1 MPSQEN
7 AAPTATGTAVPT
19 VKWDDSTMNTLYAN
33 VCNVTGTREEVAL
46 LFGTNQTL
54 YTGQKE
60 VKVKLSNRVVLSPY
74 AAKRLQAL
82 LAEVLRRAD
91 RSAVRVLHDRGH
103 ARPSGRRRP
112 RWEVLALGCGGIHQV
127 DVRIDHPRKDEEAGG
142 VDTLGS
148 RLTIRGQ
155 GGDGAVANVQVESC
169 PAFGGNDR
177 ASLDP
182 KVEGHVLPGPV
193 AGPEPV
199 SSPPSAIGP
208 ASVLT
213 SLSRP

>member
-7 AAPTATGTAVPT
+7 AAPTATGTTVPT

-82 LAEVLRRAD
+82 LAEVLRQYEQRFGKLDIEGRA
-91 RSAVRVLHDRGH
+91 
-103 ARPSGRRRP
+103 
-112 RWEVLALGCGGIHQV
+112 
-127 DVRIDHPRKDEEAGG
+127 
-142 VDTLGS
+142 
-148 RLTIRGQ
+148 
-155 GGDGAVANVQVESC
+155 
-169 PAFGGNDR
+169 
-177 ASLDP
+177 
-182 KVEGHVLPGPV
+182 
-193 AGPEPV
+193 
-199 SSPPSAIGP
+199 
-208 ASVLT
+208 
-213 SLSRP
+213 